1 MTKEGIPMMKS
12 RREFLI
18 GAAGPLLLA
27 WPARAAPNCLPA
39 PQLRANLCRA
49 YIDATNAYQESYHAS
64 HDTRAIWIACVAVV
78 FAIKGHVIQQ
88 QRILAEAYGNLD
100 QISIDAGFAVALPL
114 TRTWTDDDG
123 VGFRAS
129 VESVFDDTAPGAV
142 FDPKPL
148 IEAIVG
154 GDPLILLNNEHP
166 IVLTALAY
174 TETDVPGRL
183 VAGLVYDPMPIVGA
197 RTLDSDEVVP
207 NSAGGDLLGV
217 IRVNVEKV

>member
-1 MTKEGIPMMKS
+1 M
-12 RREFLI
+12 
-18 GAAGPLLLA
+18 
-27 WPARAAPNCLPA
+27 
-39 PQLRANLCRA
+39 
-49 YIDATNAYQESYHAS
+49 
-64 HDTRAIWIACVAVV
+64 
-78 FAIKGHVIQQ
+78 
-88 QRILAEAYGNLD
+88 
-100 QISIDAGFAVALPL
+100 

-148 IEAIVG
+148 IGAIVG

-183 VAGLVYDPMPIVGA
+183 VAGLVYDPMPIVGT
-197 RTLDSDEVVP
+197 RTLNSDEVVP